1 MKVELH
7 PCYIL
12 HQRPYRETSLL
23 LDAFS
28 SEHGRVGLVAR
39 GVKRR
44 GSRPALLQPARRLNI
59 AWSMRSELGTLTAV
73 EASTPPPRLAGT
85 RLVSCFYMNELLVRT
100 LHGHETHP
108 ELFHRYEQALKGL
121 DGGEPEERVLR
132 IFEKHLLKSLGYGLI
147 LDHDTGTGEPVA
159 GDRRYYYRLDQG
171 PVAVASQEAGHVA
184 VSGTTLKAL
193 DTESAWDGDIARE
206 AKLLLRAILDTHTG
220 GRPLGSRELYKA
232 YIRNGSAGEGRD

>member
-1 MKVELH
+1 MQSLF

-44 GSRPALLQPARRLNI
+44 GGRPALLQPARRLNI

-73 EASTPPPRLAGT
+73 EASTPPARLAGT

-100 LHGHETHP
+100 LHGHEAHP

-121 DGGEPEERVLR
+121 DGGEPEDRVLR

-147 LDHDTGTGEPVA
+147 LTAVNRVCMAIFLWVVDSDRVLAGGSSKRAPMAAIQSGAPESSVPGT
-159 GDRRYYYRLDQG
+159 
-171 PVAVASQEAGHVA
+171 
-184 VSGTTLKAL
+184 
-193 DTESAWDGDIARE
+193 
-206 AKLLLRAILDTHTG
+206 
-220 GRPLGSRELYKA
+220 
-232 YIRNGSAGEGRD
+232 